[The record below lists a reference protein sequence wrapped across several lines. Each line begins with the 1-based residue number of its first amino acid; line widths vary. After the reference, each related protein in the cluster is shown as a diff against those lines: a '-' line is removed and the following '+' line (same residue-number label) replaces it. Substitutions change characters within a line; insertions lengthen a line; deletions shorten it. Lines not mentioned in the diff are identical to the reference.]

1 MHKDQNNPK
10 LLYSKYV
17 VRIVK
22 VIYTINYMKS
32 EIKRQWSSSS
42 LSQRELTSNW
52 IELASYYVLFHVF
65 FFLLYT
71 R

>member
-1 MHKDQNNPK
+1 MTGLLKTKQQQQQIVMHKDQNNPK

-32 EIKRQWSSSS
+32 E
-42 LSQRELTSNW
+42 ETV
-52 IELASYYVLFHVF
+52 VL
-65 FFLLYT
+65 
-71 R
+71 